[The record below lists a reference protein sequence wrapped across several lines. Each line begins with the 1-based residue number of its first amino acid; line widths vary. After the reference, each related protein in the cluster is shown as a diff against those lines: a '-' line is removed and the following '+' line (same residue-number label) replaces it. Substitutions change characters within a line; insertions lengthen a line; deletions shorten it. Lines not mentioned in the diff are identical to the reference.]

1 MKAFIQKSIP
11 ASTERLTQT
20 PSNWVQAAI
29 TSAKLAAILGVA
41 LVATGCA
48 TPTGAAFTKAEAA
61 PEGQAQVYLY
71 RKSAFQAGGQNS
83 SVQLNNKDMGEL
95 FNGSWM
101 RFNLLP
107 GEHVLGVKPSA
118 ISKTYETK
126 LQLVSQ
132 QTQYV
137 EFVVPPLL
145 LANAFLLGSDIAART
160 AEQGIAD
167 MQGLKGVK

>member
-1 MKAFIQKSIP
+1 MQSSIHTS
-11 ASTERLTQT
+11 AQT
-20 PSNWVQAAI
+20 SVNWVQAAF
-29 TSAKLAAILGVA
+29 TSAKLATILAVT
-41 LVATGCA
+41 LMATGCA

-83 SVQLNNKDMGEL
+83 SVQLNNQDMGEL

-101 RFNLLP
+101 RFTLPP
-107 GEHVLGVKPSA
+107 GEHVLGVKPSPF
-118 ISKTYETK
+118 SKTYETK
-126 LQLVSQ
+126 LQLVNQ

-137 EFVVPPLL
+137 EFAVPALM
-145 LANAFLLGSDIAART
+145 LANMFMLGSDIAART
-160 AEQGIAD
+160 PEQGVAD